1 MLYCDTSPCTTA
13 RPTKFKI
20 TVNTT
25 TSTGHITRV
34 NTHKK
39 IQPHNHTTKQP
50 QNQTIKQPHNYT
62 TTQPHNHRTAS
73 NTLLDNSPR
82 QQQQLYSNEQP
93 YLDKPCGLVG
103 LELIDDTPQRTRQHN
118 HNTTTNDKQQLGFIP
133 YQIVRVVHI
142 VSTSTDRQTDSIHRV
157 RWLNSCP

>member
-1 MLYCDTSPCTTA
+1 
-13 RPTKFKI
+13 
-20 TVNTT
+20 VNTT

-73 NTLLDNSPR
+73 NTLLDNSRR

-93 YLDKPCGLVG
+93 YLDKLCGVVG
-103 LELIDDTPQRTRQHN
+103 LELIDDTPTNATTNERHNTTRQHN
-118 HNTTTNDKQQLGFIP
+118 HNE
-133 YQIVRVVHI
+133 
-142 VSTSTDRQTDSIHRV
+142 
-157 RWLNSCP
+157 